1 MKLQP
6 ESKKEL
12 LRIACGVSLCTAV
25 MWVVFAALHLVGW
38 VVFDYRVL
46 LGGIIGAL
54 VAIGNFAGI
63 CFVVQKVI
71 DEPDEKKRKAQ
82 LQISYNTRMLLQA
95 LWIIIAI
102 AAPCFQAFA
111 GVLPLLFPRV
121 TIYYL
126 QITGKYKPLT
136 PPQEPV
142 DIAVEDDPAPAKASA
157 VQPRDEGGEQEYM
170 ELNGAKILYTIH
182 TNIPLLGD
190 FKITQTLVTTWIVMA
205 LLSGFAIWLG
215 HDLKLENVSK
225 RQAAAE
231 FIVTR
236 LEQFVHD
243 NMGFHFDQYIP
254 LIGAIFALSIGCNLI
269 SVVGLW
275 SPTADLN
282 TEAAWAIVVF
292 VLIMYYKIKTNGIL
306 AYIKGLL
313 DPIFIMAPIN
323 VLSEIS
329 TPVSM
334 AFRHFGN
341 ILSGTVIS
349 TLLYWALASL
359 RHVIFGWL
367 PGFLS
372 QIQLFQIGIPAF
384 TGLYFDWFG
393 GCIQAF
399 IFCTLTAI
407 FIKRAAGE
415 D

>member
-1 MKLQP
+1 MELIKVEAHVVVHELLQP
-6 ESKKEL
+6 RYDEL
-12 LRIACGVSLCTAV
+12 GCGLSFGHIFQLE
-25 MWVVFAALHLVGW
+25 VVP
-38 VVFDYRVL
+38 
-46 LGGIIGAL
+46 
-54 VAIGNFAGI
+54 
-63 CFVVQKVI
+63 Q
-71 DEPDEKKRKAQ
+71 PDGK
-82 LQISYNTRMLLQA
+82 TREQ
-95 LWIIIAI
+95 
-102 AAPCFQAFA
+102 
-111 GVLPLLFPRV
+111 RH
-121 TIYYL
+121 
-126 QITGKYKPLT
+126 
-136 PPQEPV
+136 
-142 DIAVEDDPAPAKASA
+142 DDP
-157 VQPRDEGGEQEYM
+157 
-170 ELNGAKILYTIH
+170 
-182 TNIPLLGD
+182 
-190 FKITQTLVTTWIVMA
+190 
-205 LLSGFAIWLG
+205 SGYQG
-215 HDLKLENVSK
+215 
-225 RQAAAE
+225 
-231 FIVTR
+231 

-359 RHVIFGWL
+359 SHVIFGWL

-372 QIQLFQIGIPAF
+372 QIQLFQKRLLSLFFRIGRLMPD
-384 TGLYFDWFG
+384 TS
-393 GCIQAF
+393 
-399 IFCTLTAI
+399 
-407 FIKRAAGE
+407 
-415 D
+415 